1 MTNDKEEQLFFVIL
15 HFDICHSVHGER
27 CSMFTSVVKHVCAYF
42 RPRSLG
48 ERGEAVAARYL
59 RRQGYIIV
67 ARSARDK
74 TGELDIVAV
83 HQRVVVFVE
92 VKTRTSHDAG
102 HPAEA
107 VDANKQRRL
116 TNLALRYLKRHDLLE
131 QRWRFDI
138 VAVTWPENSRRPT
151 IEHYIAAFEPV
162 SEGQMFS

>member
-1 MTNDKEEQLFFVIL
+1 MFSALAEQM
-15 HFDICHSVHGER
+15 R
-27 CSMFTSVVKHVCAYF
+27 AYF
-42 RPRSLG
+42 RPKSLG
-48 ERGEAVAARYL
+48 QRGEALAARFL

-74 TGELDIVAV
+74 TGELDLVAV

-107 VDANKQRRL
+107 VDINKQRRL

-131 QRWRFDI
+131 QRWRFDV
-138 VAVTWPENSRRPT
+138 VAITWPENNRKPVV
-151 IEHYIAAFEPV
+151 EHYIAAFEPV

>member
-1 MTNDKEEQLFFVIL
+1 MRDLSFDASRSAMFASLVEQV
-15 HFDICHSVHGER
+15 R
-27 CSMFTSVVKHVCAYF
+27 TYF
-42 RPRSLG
+42 RPKSLG
-48 ERGEAVAARYL
+48 QRGEALAVRFL
-59 RRQGYIIV
+59 KRKGYIIV

-83 HQRVVVFVE
+83 DRRVVVFVE
-92 VKTRTSHDAG
+92 VKTRASHDAG

-107 VDANKQRRL
+107 VNLEKQRRL

-131 QRWRFDI
+131 QRWRFDVMAI
-138 VAVTWPENSRRPT
+138 TWPDTHRKPR